1 MRYNYPMRKRAIAK
15 AQARPRT
22 ANPLPAIG
30 LFLTIS
36 AMLLFGWWAF
46 WSVR

>member
-1 MRYNYPMRKRAIAK
+1 MRKRAVAK
-15 AQARPRT
+15 AQARPRL
-22 ANPLPAIG
+22 ASFLPAFA

-36 AMLLFGWWAF
+36 AMAWFGWWAF